1 MAVPHPISLTRLA
14 RLLALLLG
22 ASSAV
27 TIQTPVQAGLLRPL
41 LNLMQPQLEQRL
53 SRACV
58 AQLSGDDA
66 GLAARL
72 EQPCRTI
79 AQPTSRCLIDETDR
93 SVRGLGVISEMLA
106 GRFGDASEVVVKRCL
121 ARQLGLPA
129 DSLLELPLR
138 ELVQRYAG
146 RTRP

>member
-1 MAVPHPISLTRLA
+1 MAVPHPISLTRPA
-14 RLLALLLG
+14 RLLAPLLG
-22 ASSAV
+22 ACSAV
-27 TIQTPVQAGLLRPL
+27 MIQTPLQAGLLRPL

-58 AQLSGDDA
+58 AQLGGDDA

-93 SVRGLGVISEMLA
+93 SGRGLGVLSEMLA

-129 DSLLELPLR
+129 DSLQELPLR
-138 ELVQRYAG
+138 ELVQRYVG

>member
-1 MAVPHPISLTRLA
+1 MAVPHLISLKRSDP
-14 RLLALLLG
+14 LLALLLG
-22 ASSAV
+22 ACGAMAV
-27 TIQTPVQAGLLRPL
+27 QPPVQAGLLRPL

-53 SRACV
+53 SLACV
-58 AQLSGDDA
+58 AQLSDGDA
-66 GLAARL
+66 ALATRL

-93 SVRGLGVISEMLA
+93 SGRGLGVISEMLA

-129 DSLLELPLR
+129 DSLQELPLR